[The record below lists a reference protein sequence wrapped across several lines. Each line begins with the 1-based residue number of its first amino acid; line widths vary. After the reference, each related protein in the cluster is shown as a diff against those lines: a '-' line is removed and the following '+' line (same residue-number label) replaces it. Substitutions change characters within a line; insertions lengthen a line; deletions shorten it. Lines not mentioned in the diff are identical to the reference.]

1 MDAIVTTKKNGET
14 AVLLITPNTP
24 YNEIQNEISLS
35 TSYKFVYCNRSN
47 DFNKKLFDMQG
58 KFKNLTEMFKKASIE
73 GKLDDEQRKTFYE
86 FKDMYDNFMEL
97 F

>member
-1 MDAIVTTKKNGET
+1 MDAIVTTKNGET
-14 AVLLITPNTP
+14 EVLLITPNTP
-24 YNEIQNEISLS
+24 YNEIQNAISS
-35 TSYKFVYCNRSN
+35 SDSYKFVHGDRSY

-58 KFKNLTEMFKKASIE
+58 KFNNLTEMLKKISIE
-73 GKLDDEQRKTFYE
+73 GKLDDEQRKIFFE